1 MGEHADFTLNA
12 YVEKEACPNNL
23 APTTSTTA
31 QLVLGD
37 ALAVCLLDLRG
48 FTSKDFAKY
57 HPGGALGKRLY
68 LRVSDLTENNKL
80 PKVNDTDSIAQVIVE
95 ISEKRLGVTAVL
107 NNDKLVGIIT
117 DGDIRRMLSKTTE
130 ISQFSAK
137 DIMGKNPK
145 TILED
150 AMAID
155 ALNTMENN
163 SITQI
168 LVVDNNNNYVGVVH
182 LHDLIKEGI
191 F

>member
-1 MGEHADFTLNA
+1 MKHADFTLNA

-31 QLVLGD
+31 QLVIGD
-37 ALAVCLLDLRG
+37 ALAVCLLDLKG

-68 LRVSDLTENNKL
+68 LRVSDLVENNQV
-80 PKVNDTDSIAQVIVE
+80 PKVNETDSIAKVIVE
-95 ISEKRLGVTAVL
+95 ISEKRLGVTAVMKS
-107 NNDKLVGIIT
+107 DKLVGIIT

-130 ISQFSAK
+130 IAEFTAT

-145 TILED
+145 TISDD

-163 SITQI
+163 SITQM
-168 LVVDNNNNYVGVVH
+168 LVVDNKNNYVGVVH